1 MDCNCTFASPL
12 VDLSNGELAAIVI
25 VCVIVVMALV
35 AIPIVVVCIYV
46 FRTPKSKKGGT
57 LERAKS
63 DNLPSEKSSLVEKVV
78 DKGSGAE
85 EPDDDED
92 PKTEI

>member
-1 MDCNCTFASPL
+1 MSYL

-25 VCVIVVMALV
+25 ICVIVVMALI

-57 LERAKS
+57 MERAKR
-63 DNLPSEKSSLVEKVV
+63 DKLPSEKSLLVENAV
-78 DKGSGAE
+78 DKGSGDE
-85 EPDDDED
+85 EPVDEEPVDEED

>member
-1 MDCNCTFASPL
+1 MHCTCVSASHL
-12 VDLSNGELAAIVI
+12 IDLSNGELAGIVI

-35 AIPIVVVCIYV
+35 AIPIVVICIYV

-57 LERAKS
+57 MERAKPHKP
-63 DNLPSEKSSLVEKVV
+63 PSEKSSLVGSTV
-78 DKGSGAE
+78 DKGSGDE
-85 EPDDDED
+85 EPDDEED